1 VKHKM
6 KGKTTLLR
14 FIACGNLNSRC
25 KGYKD
30 FNSWQQKFLKSDL
43 V

>member
-14 FIACGNLNSRC
+14 FTTCRNLKSRC
-25 KGYKD
+25 RGNKD
-30 FNSWQQKFLKSDL
+30 FNSWQQKFLKSDF